1 MKLLAI
7 STLSSAP
14 ETELVAVPCNRQAS
28 LGIAEFVFL
37 FNCLRRREAEE
48 KRAAPGT
55 RDSKAA
61 KFAGLRLALRAP
73 GRHL

>member
-1 MKLLAI
+1 M
-7 STLSSAP
+7 
-14 ETELVAVPCNRQAS
+14 CNRQAS

-37 FNCLRRREAEE
+37 FNCLRGREAEE

-61 KFAGLRLALRAP
+61 KFAGRRLALRTT